1 MRERSSADILCTT
14 SRGGARDHRTGRLGL
29 AQLGW
34 GWPRS
39 AWDDYEEWSADRE
52 ADEALPGGVWE
63 PPQRMF
69 VVEATSFDEGAR
81 TVADRFKRDQPV
93 IVNLQRADDAL
104 LKRLVDF
111 CAGLA
116 YALDGTLHPIVER
129 LFLLTPNEVEVS
141 SREGQRDA
149 GRAFFNRR

>member
-1 MRERSSADILCTT
+1 
-14 SRGGARDHRTGRLGL
+14 L
-29 AQLGW
+29 AQLGRA
-34 GWPRS
+34 WPRS
-39 AWDDYEEWSADRE
+39 AWDEYEEWSADRE
-52 ADEALPGGVWE
+52 ADEASPGGGWE

-69 VVEATSFDEGAR
+69 VVEATSFDEDAR
-81 TVADRFKRDQPV
+81 TVADRFKRNQPV
-93 IVNLQRADDAL
+93 IVNLQQADDAL
-104 LKRLVDF
+104 LARMMDF

-116 YALDGTLHPIVER
+116 YALDGTLHPIVDR